1 MVAKDSLLPPQDKLR
16 EEVVRLSM
24 VFINAV
30 KKAGVSVYY
39 ADRKTTKLWN
49 ELRGKDEP
57 LVYGGWYWLRKQK
70 GRVTEMDEDGPFKS
84 ESAAIRDALIKLQ
97 LRVDY

>member
-1 MVAKDSLLPPQDKLR
+1 MVATDSLLPVWKQTG
-16 EEVVRLSM
+16 EEIVRLSQ
-24 VFINAV
+24 VFIAAV

-39 ADRKTTKLWN
+39 ADRKTTKVWN
-49 ELRGKDEP
+49 EMRGEGEP

-97 LRVDY
+97 LRAVR